1 MRTETARII
10 CVKSM
15 KNISV
20 RDPFFRCFKTQI
32 PQIEA
37 LKECK
42 LRYRNHA
49 VPKSIRN
56 CAKRKTCDFRM
67 RIVSTE
73 RSTPGGRLGYRVKVG
88 SLVRFFSCPAGSN
101 RPAWS
106 PDPSGFV
113 DIPNP
118 APYESEILIVKRFSS
133 HRGER
138 CSWAHNRDGSR
149 GSSASIQA
157 VKAIPVSS
165 RGDAAAPVP
174 RQSVEEDAEWVWE
187 ASEGVLEP
195 LFLQASCAE
204 NVAKSAISIP
214 SSRTMSEFT

>member
-1 MRTETARII
+1 
-10 CVKSM
+10 M

-20 RDPFFRCFKTQI
+20 RGPFFRCFKTQI
-32 PQIEA
+32 PSIEA

-42 LRYRNHA
+42 LRYRNHT
-49 VPKSIRN
+49 VLKSIRN
-56 CAKRKTCDFRM
+56 CATRKTCDFRM

-73 RSTPGGRLGYRVKVG
+73 RLTPAGHLGKRLKVG
-88 SLVRFFSCPAGSN
+88 SFVCFCPCAAGSN

-106 PDPSGFV
+106 PDPTGFI

-138 CSWAHNRDGSR
+138 CSRAHNHDGSR
-149 GSSASIQA
+149 GSSASIRV

-165 RGDAAAPVP
+165 RGYSAVASP
-174 RQSVEEDAEWVWE
+174 RQSVEENAEWVWA
-187 ASEGVLEP
+187 ASEGALES